1 MDIYHNFAKIVN
13 LQSLVRLQCQTC
25 IELSMMD
32 AIGPSFQGFPFV
44 GDFGNIGC
52 CWGYYCNPITANTT
66 AFWLTMKD
74 IISTVR
80 HSKHTPI
87 RRYPIHWIPPSQDSV
102 FFIVFKVMSWSNFNF
117 QVCLVFILSI
127 SSLIIYFIDASRL
140 PNCWNETDIN
150 DILLTCLVNIV
161 HLQMI
166 Q

>member
-66 AFWLTMKD
+66 AFWLTVKD
-74 IISTVR
+74 IISTVVR
-80 HSKHTPI
+80 RSKHTPI
-87 RRYPIHWIPPSQDSV
+87 RRYPIHRFSSIPRRC
-102 FFIVFKVMSWSNFNF
+102 FFYCLKGNKLIKFKFPGLPRLHPLHLVSHHLLHRCL
-117 QVCLVFILSI
+117 QVEMKLI
-127 SSLIIYFIDASRL
+127 SMIS
-140 PNCWNETDIN
+140 CWH
-150 DILLTCLVNIV
+150 V
-161 HLQMI
+161 
-166 Q
+166 